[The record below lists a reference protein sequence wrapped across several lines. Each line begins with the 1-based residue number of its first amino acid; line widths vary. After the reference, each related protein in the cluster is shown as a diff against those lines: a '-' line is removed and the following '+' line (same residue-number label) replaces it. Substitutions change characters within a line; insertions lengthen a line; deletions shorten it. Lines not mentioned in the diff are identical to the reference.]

1 MVCGSNG
8 FDLDCLNV
16 FEMSLFQ
23 AFPSITY
30 FFRPRMTSNMVWPM
44 NPLFVSMVTLEVF
57 FLLAIRFAF
66 GLDVSSNFAQQLTF

>member
-8 FDLDCLNV
+8 FDPDCLNV
-16 FEMSLFQ
+16 VEMSLFQ
-23 AFPSITY
+23 AFPSIIY
-30 FFRPRMTSNMVWPM
+30 CFRPRMTSNMVWPM
-44 NPLFVSMVTLEVF
+44 SPLFISMVTLEVF